1 VLCPTLYWVNSHT
14 LALGWVQ
21 AYLEDGRLK
30 GFSPE
35 TMTTPR
41 LRVLYC
47 EDDLDS
53 REIIRLILT
62 TEGFDAVCPENPV
75 DFLKLAK
82 EEHFDAYLLD
92 YVMPEMSGGELCRRI
107 REFDSRT
114 PIIFYSG
121 AAYPSDKE
129 EALAAGAQAYIAKP
143 ATMEEVVC
151 TIRSTIQASKA
162 ALSSLGLP
170 SPTDLDRH

>member
-1 VLCPTLYWVNSHT
+1 
-14 LALGWVQ
+14 
-21 AYLEDGRLK
+21 
-30 GFSPE
+30 
-35 TMTTPR
+35 MTTPK

-47 EDDLDS
+47 ENDVDS
-53 REIIRLILT
+53 REMMRLVLT

-75 DFLKLAK
+75 DFLKVAT
-82 EEHFDAYLLD
+82 EEHFDAYILD
-92 YVMPEMSGGELCRRI
+92 NVMPEMSGAELFQRI

-129 EALAAGAQAYIAKP
+129 QALAAGAPAYIATT
-143 ATMEEVVC
+143 ATMDDVIA

-162 ALSSLGLP
+162 ALS
-170 SPTDLDRH
+170 